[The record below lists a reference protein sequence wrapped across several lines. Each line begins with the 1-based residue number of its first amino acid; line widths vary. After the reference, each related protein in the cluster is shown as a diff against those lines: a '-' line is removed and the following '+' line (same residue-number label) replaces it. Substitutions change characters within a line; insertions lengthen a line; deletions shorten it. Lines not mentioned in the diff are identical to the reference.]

1 MLTKA
6 RTVLIADDDP
16 DDIEMF
22 AEALLEIDDHIC
34 CLSACNGYEALQLL
48 NVANAPKPD
57 IIFLDLNMPKLN
69 GKQCLVKLKQQDR
82 FADIPVIIF
91 TTSKLDDD
99 NEEMRRLGAIGF
111 ITKPSKYSE
120 LVHLLA
126 NLLTNI
132 SVH

>member
-6 RTVLIADDDP
+6 KTVLIADDDP

-22 AEALLEIDDHIC
+22 VEALQELDNHIR
-34 CLSACNGYEALQLL
+34 CLSVGNGYEALQLL
-48 NVANAPKPD
+48 NVVNAPKPD

-69 GKQCLVKLKQQDR
+69 GKQCLIKLKQQDR

-99 NEEMRRLGAIGF
+99 NEEMRRLGAVDF
-111 ITKPSKYSE
+111 ITKPSKYGD
-120 LVHLLA
+120 LVHLLS
-126 NLLTNI
+126 NLLTSI

>member
-22 AEALLEIDDHIC
+22 VEALQELDNHIY
-34 CLSACNGYEALQLL
+34 CLSAGNGHEALQLL
-48 NVANAPKPD
+48 NVVNAPKPD

-69 GKQCLVKLKQQDR
+69 GKQCLIKLKQQDR

-99 NEEMRRLGAIGF
+99 NEEMRRLGAVDF
-111 ITKPSKYSE
+111 ITKPSKYGD
-120 LVHLLA
+120 LVHLLS
-126 NLLTNI
+126 NLLTSI